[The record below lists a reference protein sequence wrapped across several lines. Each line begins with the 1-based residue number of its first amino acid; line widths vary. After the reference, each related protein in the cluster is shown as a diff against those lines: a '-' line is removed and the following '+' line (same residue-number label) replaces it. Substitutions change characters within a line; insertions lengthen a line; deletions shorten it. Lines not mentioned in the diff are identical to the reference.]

1 MQKLDWLHSTLT
13 AVPSS
18 NHLDLRTS
26 LLRKMNYRQR
36 QQLRKVA
43 LILAVIVVL
52 SVIAWTLLNTGCGPD
67 ITLVPT
73 GTVLS
78 IQPGQHSSY
87 SFTITTAPPLGTSR
101 PIYMT
106 LSANN
111 GVVLYIMTPSQF
123 TTYNSTNASSSYV
136 WTSGQAT
143 SINWP
148 NAGRVL
154 PQSTVGVSTGPYY
167 LVFANP
173 NTSLTTT
180 VTVSQQILLSC

>member
-1 MQKLDWLHSTLT
+1 
-13 AVPSS
+13 
-18 NHLDLRTS
+18 
-26 LLRKMNYRQR
+26 MNYRQR
-36 QQLRKVA
+36 QQLRKAA
-43 LILAVIVVL
+43 LILAVFVVL
-52 SVIAWTLLNTGCGPD
+52 SVIAWTLLNAGCGPD

-87 SFTITTAPPLGTSR
+87 SFTITKAPPLETTR

-123 TTYNSTNASSSYV
+123 ATYNSTNSSSSYV

-148 NAGRVL
+148 PERV
-154 PQSTVGVSTGPYY
+154 PDSVVAVSTGPYY

-173 NTSLTTT
+173 STSLTTT
-180 VTVSQQILLSC
+180 VTVSQQIVLSC